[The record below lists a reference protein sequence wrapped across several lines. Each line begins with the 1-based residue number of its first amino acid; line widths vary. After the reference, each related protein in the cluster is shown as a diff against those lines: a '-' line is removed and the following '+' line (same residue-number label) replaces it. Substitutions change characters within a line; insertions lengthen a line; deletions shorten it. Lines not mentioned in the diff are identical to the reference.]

1 MIFFIHPDN
10 KVLGM
15 IHEDSS
21 ASLILNFINRN
32 IKFYFKKMNK
42 KLNSLAN
49 RCSHRRSPNTFILG
63 NFQTR
68 TQNICE
74 SNNELNYLSSAS
86 LYKICSS
93 IRASFSS
100 LDISTNDLY
109 VPAKSPS
116 NVSSDPFIFC
126 SNSIRF

>member
-1 MIFFIHPDN
+1 MPN
-10 KVLGM
+10 L
-15 IHEDSS
+15 
-21 ASLILNFINRN
+21 
-32 IKFYFKKMNK
+32 
-42 KLNSLAN
+42 LAN
-49 RCSHRRSPNTFILG
+49 RCSHRRSPNTYNIR
-63 NFQTR
+63 NFSFR
-68 TQNICE
+68 TLKTCK
-74 SNNELNYLSSAS
+74 SNSELNYLSSAS

-126 SNSIRF
+126 SNSIRFY